1 MAAVT
6 LPIVTTYNDKG
17 VKNAQFSLKG
27 LMGTQVAAG
36 VSAGVLVGELGKSV
50 KAFNDDE
57 KAADLLKIAVQNST
71 GATDLQVASLEA
83 QIKKMEATS
92 AVSDDKLRPAL
103 GNLVRATEDV
113 DEAQQLLALAL
124 DISAGTGKDLET
136 VSLALAKAQNG
147 NVGALTRLGVSLD
160 KDAVKAKDFETIQ
173 RQLATSFKGASD
185 AAAASSAGGM
195 AQLSITIDNLYE
207 LVGSQLSPAVSD
219 FASILNHLIPSAADK
234 AAGKTNKLVDAFG
247 KLFLYVT
254 PAGGLIRGAKQIA
267 GLLHTVAGALEETAP
282 AATYTAA
289 EFRDMDKL
297 LSNKYTETLKK
308 TVTGTDSLKKKQE
321 EARKAAKDHADTL
334 RDRVVTAVDEVA
346 THLQDAKD
354 QLQDFADTTAS
365 SITGMV
371 SLTDAIKTQ
380 DDAAKGV
387 ADALKERK
395 DAYGD
400 VAKATKDVD
409 DAMKQLIKTQK
420 GDDAEAIVEAT
431 NDVKEAKLKLAEAN
445 DALALSETNVNTA
458 QATAATS
465 SYAQVFQKQIAD
477 AKKFASNLEYL
488 TGYGLSKA
496 GLSQLINLGP
506 TAGLAVTQDLI
517 TSANGMTLA
526 SFNESLGSLASS
538 AAGLGLAAG
547 NAFFGGNVAAGQT
560 AFDQAKTY
568 QITVNAG
575 LVSNPAQVGRDI
587 IEAIKSAER
596 LSGQVFVSV

>member
-17 VKNAQFSLKG
+17 VKGAQGSLKS
-27 LMGTQVAAG
+27 LMGTQVLAG
-36 VSAGVLVGELGKSV
+36 VSASVLVGELGKSV
-50 KAFNDDE
+50 KAFNEDE

-71 GATDLQVASLEA
+71 GATDLQVASLEN
-83 QIKKMEATS
+83 QIKKMEATT

-103 GNLVRATEDV
+103 GNLVRATQDV
-113 DEAQQLLALAL
+113 EQAQGLLSLAL

-136 VSLALAKAQNG
+136 VSIALAKAQQG
-147 NVGALTRLGVSLD
+147 NVGALTRLGVALD
-160 KDAVKAKDFETIQ
+160 KDAVKSKDFDTIQ
-173 RQLATSFKGASD
+173 RQLATSFKGSAD

-195 AQLSITIDNLYE
+195 AQLSITVDNLYE
-207 LVGSQLSPAVSD
+207 LVGSKLSPVVED
-219 FASILNHLIPSAADK
+219 FAKILNNVIPTAAEK
-234 AAGKTNKLVDAFG
+234 ASGETNKVADAFFKIG
-247 KLFLYVT
+247 KQLF
-254 PAGGLIRGAKQIA
+254 AGGLLDKLEKAAK
-267 GLLHTVAGALEETAP
+267 LLHFVAGESDTVASSV
-282 AATYTAA
+282 TYTAA
-289 EFRDMDKL
+289 EFRDMDTL

-308 TVTGTDSLKKKQE
+308 TTKGTDDLKKKQE

-334 RDRVVTAVDEVA
+334 RERVVTAVDAVGASLE
-346 THLQDAKD
+346 DAKK
-354 QLQDFADTTAS
+354 QLQDFADSTAD

-387 ADALKERK
+387 ADALKDRK